1 MADVFI
7 SYKREDKARVAK
19 IAEAIEAE
27 GYSVWWDPE
36 IPLGESYATSI
47 RRELEAASTVLAI
60 WSQQSIASEW
70 VQEEATLGKRRGA
83 LAPARIDPVDPPVG
97 FTMTQAADLVGWSG
111 DRTAPEWRRLIE
123 HVAANAKRGPT
134 PLPKEYRAPAPA
146 KPARRAPWLAIA
158 GALALIIAVGFG
170 LWALSRQ
177 QMGEVDLQEANAAL
191 EHAQQ
196 ANASAAPILGQ
207 AMTFRSPSNAF
218 TIAAL
223 SPDGALVATGD
234 ALGAVRFYDATNA
247 LPRGAVEHASSS
259 AITLLAWR
267 DNASVAAVS
276 ADGAIV
282 SIQQGNERPDPGLSN
297 GAPPSL
303 SALLF
308 GRNRYVYA
316 SETAGVAIS
325 TTSASPPDIVVLPRG
340 VQARSLAFSPSED
353 RLLVGGSQG
362 NAYQID
368 LTRDAV
374 SVALPMPGTSAV
386 FAAFAPDGRSI
397 VATTYGHLILGP
409 AQPWRVEIDLPSP
422 EGNVPSTA
430 FALSRDGRRA
440 AIAVDGA
447 RVYVWDIPSR
457 QVIGRIEGLRNAT
470 FLAFTPDGV
479 RLLASTDGGEA
490 GMYDVPYPPP

>member
-97 FTMTQAADLVGWSG
+97 FTMTQAADLVGWAG

-146 KPARRAPWLAIA
+146 KPPRRAPWLAI
-158 GALALIIAVGFG
+158 GGVLVLIVALGFG
-170 LWALSRQ
+170 FWALSRQ
-177 QMGEVDLQEANAAL
+177 QTGAADLQEANAAL
-191 EHAQQ
+191 QHAQQ

-247 LPRGAVEHASSS
+247 LPRRAVEHAASS

-267 DNASVAAVS
+267 DSATVAVAS
-276 ADGAIV
+276 ADGEVISV
-282 SIQQGNERPDPGLSN
+282 DSERATDAGLLSR
-297 GAPPSL
+297 GSAAL

-308 GRNRYVYA
+308 RGQTFVRANEDGTIDLLDPA
-316 SETAGVAIS
+316 AVAFAHRLP
-325 TTSASPPDIVVLPRG
+325 TGASP
-340 VQARSLAFSPSED
+340 RSLAFSPSGD
-353 RLLVGGSQG
+353 RLLVGGSVG
-362 NAYQID
+362 NAY
-368 LTRDAV
+368 LFNPLNV
-374 SVALPMPGTSAV
+374 SAPVALPMPGTSAV

-409 AQPWRVEIDLPSP
+409 AQPWRVDIDLPSP